1 MRQPP
6 SNPPSNP
13 HYTPLEL
20 SHEHP
25 DALIQG
31 PQRGRGA
38 ALNPANR
45 FESLRLHV
53 LGEHLDEQQHK
64 PAQQTKTQIL
74 TDTSRTILNYVDPK
88 TSPDIGFEWTVNPYR
103 GCEHGCVYCYARPGH
118 EFLGMSCGLD
128 FETKIVAKHDAP
140 AILRRELTSPK
151 WRPQTVVMSGVTDPY
166 QPIEEKLRITRGCL
180 QVFAQ
185 MLHPVSLITKN
196 KLILRDLDLLQTLAK
211 HHASRAAIS
220 ITTLRNDLAS
230 KMEPRAS
237 SPRDRIDTI
246 RKLASAGIPVA
257 VMVAP
262 VIPGLNDAELP
273 AILRAASDAG
283 AQSAG
288 YILLRLPH
296 QLKAIVIEWLVRHFP
311 DRAARVESLLRQSR
325 DGQLYDARPRIRQSG
340 VGPIANQIGEVF
352 HLFARRYNLDRD
364 LPDLNTNAF
373 CPPMIG
379 HQPALFE

>member
-1 MRQPP
+1 MLGMRQPP
-6 SNPPSNP
+6 SNPP
-13 HYTPLEL
+13 HTPQEL

-25 DALIQG
+25 DALIRG

-45 FESLRLHV
+45 FESLRLYV

-64 PAQQTKTQIL
+64 PAQQTNTQIL

-88 TSPDIGFEWTVNPYR
+88 TSPDIGFEWTLNPYR

-140 AILRRELTSPK
+140 AMLRRELTSPK

-166 QPIEEKLRITRGCL
+166 QPIEEELRITRGCL
-180 QVFAQ
+180 EVFAE

-246 RKLASAGIPVA
+246 RKLASAGIPVS

-262 VIPGLNDAELP
+262 VIPGLNDSELP

-283 AQSAG
+283 AQSTG

-296 QLKAIVIEWLVRHFP
+296 QLKAIVIEWLARHFP
-311 DRAARVESLLRQSR
+311 DRAARVVSLLRQSR
-325 DGQLYDARPRIRQSG
+325 DGQLYDARPHIRQSG